1 MSNFGDRLFDEEGKE
16 RIDGF
21 FNVDLLSP
29 VKNFFDESE
38 NVFVDLC
45 FAVVEEIEEGIA
57 ITINDIRNVLWEK
70 FVDSPDHG
78 DTLMSIGPI
87 IVFEESVD
95 FEKEILVE
103 DWRLFEVVEVD
114 FRHFNRLGKVIHQN
128 SNLYLTEPNN

>member
-1 MSNFGDRLFDEEGKE
+1 MPNFGDRLFDEERKE
-16 RIDGF
+16 GIDGF
-21 FNVDLLSP
+21 FDVDLLSP
-29 VKNFFDESE
+29 VENFFYESE